1 MAPTSAKSITW
12 LHLSDVHLCKP
23 RTGWDVHRVLRP
35 LLADLRRMQ
44 SEHGLC
50 PDLIFFSGDLAF
62 GNIGTGPDESIA
74 EQFDDG
80 HQWLESVRQAF
91 VPAVPQQNVFVVPG
105 NHDVNRRECPV
116 SVTSWLDGIDNV
128 NKITGLIQ
136 TTPLDWKHIMLRLA
150 DYAGFLTRH
159 GYQHLLGDPER
170 LIYSQIRE
178 ISGVTIGI
186 AGLNSAWSCSR
197 DNEKGKLW
205 MGGDWQ
211 IGQLTSQLQDVD
223 FRIAVVHH
231 PGNWFRENED
241 PHIWQL
247 IERDFQF
254 CLHGHEHQGWV
265 RHLADGHTR
274 ISAAA
279 GYQGSVQENEYN
291 FVRIGFETGTGEVW
305 LRRYDSAGGGWVP
318 RNVANKTDDAG
329 RWKLTQLSWLKTLG
343 AQVAG
348 NDPAVTQPAAPPPPV
363 NAGRVRPAMGG
374 DSISHVRGTAGTLGC
389 LVCDRKEPQRV
400 YVLSDFNGLC
410 HPTDES
416 FEGDAIVQPGR
427 ADGGTRAT
435 DLVAMLTRWTR
446 VRDAAS
452 AADGNVSAAIGEVR
466 RREEFSAEIRGR
478 GLLKGVR
485 PAVEGMEVWVVA
497 RSGQASGKVIQI
509 GAKQKIPVSHQIIEG
524 GTQST
529 GDSAGFHPILFGDLI
544 VCTTML
550 QPGDCGAIL
559 VDRQN
564 YAVGLG
570 FVEVDDESYF
580 FPIQRVLDALDVELM
595 TEWPPV
601 PPGPAAAL
609 TPAVHTPSA
618 SQRPPKRDIVYISYS
633 HRDKQ
638 WHDKLREV
646 LDKDD
651 RLPVWDDTKIP
662 AGADFEREIREHV
675 SRARIMIM
683 LVSPDYVSP
692 NCGAAELEIKPA
704 LEAAK
709 KGDINILWIPV
720 RASAVFEHPIGKLL
734 AAHDPAR
741 PLEAL
746 DPAAQQKALASVCE
760 RIYGV
765 LGLSSRQSY
774 QYDAFVSY
782 RHQEPDKA
790 FAWKLARDLEA
801 AGYSIAL
808 DARDFSPQATF
819 LEEMERCIKQSRF
832 TLAVSSP
839 RYFQS
844 GNTNEEAIITK
855 VLDMDE
861 RRRRLIPLKIE
872 VTEMPV
878 WMYNIVGIDFTE
890 QQPFVDPIHRLKQAL
905 RNPQ

>member
-1 MAPTSAKSITW
+1 VA
-12 LHLSDVHLCKP
+12 
-23 RTGWDVHRVLRP
+23 
-35 LLADLRRMQ
+35 
-44 SEHGLC
+44 
-50 PDLIFFSGDLAF
+50 
-62 GNIGTGPDESIA
+62 
-74 EQFDDG
+74 
-80 HQWLESVRQAF
+80 
-91 VPAVPQQNVFVVPG
+91 
-105 NHDVNRRECPV
+105 
-116 SVTSWLDGIDNV
+116 
-128 NKITGLIQ
+128 
-136 TTPLDWKHIMLRLA
+136 
-150 DYAGFLTRH
+150 
-159 GYQHLLGDPER
+159 
-170 LIYSQIRE
+170 
-178 ISGVTIGI
+178 
-186 AGLNSAWSCSR
+186 
-197 DNEKGKLW
+197 
-205 MGGDWQ
+205 
-211 IGQLTSQLQDVD
+211 
-223 FRIAVVHH
+223 
-231 PGNWFRENED
+231 
-241 PHIWQL
+241 
-247 IERDFQF
+247 
-254 CLHGHEHQGWV
+254 GHE
-265 RHLADGHTR
+265 
-274 ISAAA
+274 
-279 GYQGSVQENEYN
+279 
-291 FVRIGFETGTGEVW
+291 
-305 LRRYDSAGGGWVP
+305 
-318 RNVANKTDDAG
+318 
-329 RWKLTQLSWLKTLG
+329 
-343 AQVAG
+343 
-348 NDPAVTQPAAPPPPV
+348 PATQPAEPPQPV
-363 NAGRVRPAMGG
+363 NAGRARPAMGG
-374 DSISHVRGTAGTLGC
+374 DGISHVRGTAGTLGC

-400 YVLSDFNGLC
+400 HVLSDSNALC
-410 HPTDES
+410 HSTDES
-416 FEGDAIVQPGR
+416 FEGDAIVQPAR

-435 DLVAMLTRWTR
+435 DLVASLTRWTR

-452 AADGNVSAAIGEVR
+452 AADGNVSAAIAEVR
-466 RREEFSAEIRGR
+466 RREDFSAEIRGR

-509 GAKQKIPVSHQIIEG
+509 GAKQKVPVPHRLIEG
-524 GTQST
+524 GTYST
-529 GDSAGFHPILFGDLI
+529 GDAAGFHPILFGDLI

-570 FVEVDDESYF
+570 FANGGDESYF
-580 FPIQRVLDALDVELM
+580 FPIQRVLDALDVELI
-595 TEWPPV
+595 TKWLPV
-601 PPGPAAAL
+601 PTGPATAF
-609 TPAVHTPSA
+609 TPAVHTPSE
-618 SQRPPKRDIVYISYS
+618 SQRPPKRDLVYVSYS

-638 WHDKLREV
+638 WHGKLREV

-709 KGDINILWIPV
+709 KGDVNVLWIPV
-720 RASAVFEHPIGKLL
+720 RPSDVFQHPIGKLL

-746 DPAAQQKALASVCE
+746 DPAAQQKALTGVCE

-774 QYDAFVSY
+774 QYDAFLSY

-801 AGYSIAL
+801 AGYRIAL

-872 VTEMPV
+872 ATEMPF
-878 WMYNIVGIDFTE
+878 WMHNIVGIDFTE
-890 QQPFVDPIHRLKQAL
+890 QQPFVDPTDRLKQAL
-905 RNPQ
+905 GKPR